1 MLKVLSETYAICR
14 LALLAALPPVAQG
27 DSLQESLVYLSEQV
41 HRGYLRQRLLI
52 PDLPPYLGTLLAT
65 VTDLYPDVNL
75 RLYLLRL
82 ADGNASTLPNGAIY
96 LRQGFLAKIRDPK
109 ELIFVLAHEAAHVA
123 LEHVA
128 GRSQENPRLDLFSAE
143 VEVEADQEAIR
154 RMRRA
159 GIETAGVRPF
169 LQRLVPDGAA
179 LADSQLA
186 TRVERIAPQASGGQ
200 GRLPAPLVALQLEAL
215 MLLLSL
221 DREGPVEDYLSA
233 LGGHLGEQERLY
245 LEAELARRR
254 DEFESAETLFRRSIQ
269 STPEASVAW
278 RGLGPIEIL

>member
-1 MLKVLSETYAICR
+1 MPR
-14 LALLAALPPVAQG
+14 
-27 DSLQESLVYLSEQV
+27 
-41 HRGYLRQRLLI
+41 
-52 PDLPPYLGTLLAT
+52 YLGTLFAT
-65 VTDLYPDVNL
+65 VTDLYPDVDL

-82 ADGNASTLPNGAIY
+82 ADGNASTLADGAIY
-96 LRQGFLAKIRDPK
+96 LRQGFLAKIRDPE

-123 LEHVA
+123 LKHVA
-128 GRSQENPRLDLFSAE
+128 GRSQENPPLDLFSAE

-179 LADSQLA
+179 LDGSQLA

-200 GRLPAPLVALQLEAL
+200 YRLPAPLVALQLEAL

-221 DREGPVEDYLSA
+221 DREGPVVDVLLKFDAKEQIVLHRHKA
-233 LGGHLGEQERLY
+233 LNHT
-245 LEAELARRR
+245 
-254 DEFESAETLFRRSIQ
+254 F
-269 STPEASVAW
+269 V
-278 RGLGPIEIL
+278 ILNR